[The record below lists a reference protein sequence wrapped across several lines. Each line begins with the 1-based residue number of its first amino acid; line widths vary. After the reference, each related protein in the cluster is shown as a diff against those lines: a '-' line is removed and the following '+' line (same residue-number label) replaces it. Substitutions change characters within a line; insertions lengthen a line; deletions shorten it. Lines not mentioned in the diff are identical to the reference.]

1 MAVSVTGTVSVA
13 PITADDDVRGAAE
26 FLQVNLNQ
34 RVSADQWEYAVDVP
48 WAVESPNAGFMLLDD
63 DEIVGVQ
70 LAFYSERT
78 IHGRCERFC
87 NLGAWCVLPA
97 YRFHSLR
104 LLKAALGQTGY
115 HFTDLSP
122 SGNVVGIN
130 AKLGFRF
137 LDTTTALVPNIPW
150 PSWPGRD
157 VISSDPELIER
168 TLTGRELQI
177 HRDHV
182 AAHGDSSSRS
192 DPRRRVVLPALP
204 QGEAE
209 GAAAV
214 REHSLREQPRA
225 LAGHGPPARAPSA
238 DSPRHRRRCWP
249 SAESSATGHDPRSCF
264 DRHAERCSTAPI
276 WSRLRSTTSTANWSA
291 WRGERG
297 PENKDASEHAHATP
311 SPHRRHG
318 RRPSR
323 ARRR

>member
-13 PITADDDVRGAAE
+13 PITADDDVRRAAE

-48 WAVESPNAGFMLLDD
+48 WAVQSPNAGFMLLDD

-182 AAHGDSSSRS
+182 AAMGTRHLVLIRDGEWCYLLFRKERRKGLRLFASILYVSNAELLRAMARPLARHLLIHHGTVAMFSERRIVGYWPRPSLLLRS
-192 DPRRRVVLPALP
+192 PRRKMF
-204 QGEAE
+204 
-209 GAAAV
+209 
-214 REHSLREQPRA
+214 H
-225 LAGHGPPARAPSA
+225 
-238 DSPRHRRRCWP
+238 
-249 SAESSATGHDPRSCF
+249 
-264 DRHAERCSTAPI
+264 
-276 WSRLRSTTSTANWSA
+276 
-291 WRGERG
+291 
-297 PENKDASEHAHATP
+297 
-311 SPHRRHG
+311 SPHLE
-318 RRPSR
+318 PTQVDYLYSELVCV
-323 ARRR
+323 AW